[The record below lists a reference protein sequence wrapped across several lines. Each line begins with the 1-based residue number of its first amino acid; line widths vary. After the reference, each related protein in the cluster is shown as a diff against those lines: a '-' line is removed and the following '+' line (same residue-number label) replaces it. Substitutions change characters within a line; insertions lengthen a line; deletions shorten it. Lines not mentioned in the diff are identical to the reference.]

1 MMIVLLIAFN
11 LLCNTMT
18 FLLIALVEW
27 LKTKMRAE
35 QAVSRVELWGIWALL
50 TCVGIAPQLLGYEGS
65 LQVLENQWLCDRRLQ
80 LGRWFFGIAMGFV
93 SEWIAWLE
101 QQLCTSDVSIR
112 FLFRASRWRVVGVTI
127 VASAFLILHRFGLEQ
142 NCPLIK

>member
-50 TCVGIAPQLLGYEGS
+50 FCVGIAPQLLGYEGS

-80 LGRWFFGIAMGFV
+80 LGRWFFAIAMGFV
-93 SEWIAWLE
+93 CEWIAWLE
-101 QQLCTSDVSIR
+101 QQLRTSDVSIR
-112 FLFRASRWRVVGVTI
+112 FLFRASRWRVVIVTI
-127 VASAFLILHRFGLEQ
+127 VASAFLILHRLDLEQ
-142 NCPLIK
+142 KCSLIK